1 MTEPYDSPTA
11 RGAFSALLA
20 QDAAERVPTEH
31 EATSQSIDSKM
42 SASEVMHSSWATLTY
57 CVSDYPTIIVS

>member
-1 MTEPYDSPTA
+1 MVTEPYDSPAA

-31 EATSQSIDSKM
+31 EATSQSIVSKM
-42 SASEVMHSSWATLTY
+42 SASKSHAFVVGYTY
-57 CVSDYPTIIVS
+57 LLRE